1 MYIAFLGNYFMKKFN
16 ILVVEGNLEKEN
28 VNFKNSG
35 IPTHA
40 ESLKESLSYYSSD
53 LNIDVFNPCSEL
65 SFDKVL
71 TNIKKYDGLIWGGSS
86 LNIYNDCIEIRRQI
100 SFMKECFKNIK
111 KILAICWGMQ
121 VAVTAAGGEVK
132 KSKNG
137 AHIGIASD
145 IEINEKG
152 LNHPL
157 YLSKNKKFNSPAFNF
172 DEVVSLPKN
181 AIHLASNKINKIQS
195 INFKS
200 GVSDVWGLQYHPEIT
215 YHKMITLIK
224 FRKDRLIN
232 DRKCFKDEKE
242 IQDHISFIENEIK
255 VSKKESRML
264 ELKNWLE
271 YLKVA

>member
-1 MYIAFLGNYFMKKFN
+1 MKKLL
-16 ILVVEGNLEKEN
+16 IVEGNLSEEN
-28 VNFKNSG
+28 NKFSAEG
-35 IPTHA
+35 IQTHT
-40 ESLKESLSYYSSD
+40 ESLKDSLNYYTKDLQFDVINPSSD
-53 LNIDVFNPCSEL
+53 KSLESTKNKL
-65 SFDKVL
+65 S
-71 TNIKKYDGLIWGGSS
+71 IYDGLIWGGSS

-100 SFMKECFKNIK
+100 AFMKECFKNIN

-121 VAVTAAGGEVK
+121 VAVTAAGGSVK
-132 KSKNG
+132 KSPNG
-137 AHIGIASD
+137 AHIGIANN
-145 IEINEKG
+145 IEINENG
-152 LNHPL
+152 INHPL
-157 YLSKNKKFNSPAFNF
+157 YKSKSKKFNSPAFNF
-172 DEVVSLPKN
+172 DEVETLPEG

-195 INFKS
+195 VHFKS

-255 VSKKESRML
+255 ISKKEARML